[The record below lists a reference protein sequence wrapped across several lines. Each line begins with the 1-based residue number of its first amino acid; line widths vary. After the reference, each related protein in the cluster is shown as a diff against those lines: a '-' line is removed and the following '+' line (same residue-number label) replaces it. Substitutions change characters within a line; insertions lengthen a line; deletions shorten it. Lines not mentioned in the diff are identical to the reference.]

1 MVWSGCITSTLQ
13 HQATAMICGSVM
25 ISSAVPK
32 QNRSKTPFSWR
43 HPYEQ
48 AVCTMRYPPKAP
60 TFVTRQSLPG
70 MHTLRFFPSV
80 SLGYGG
86 KFFWWPVPSLAKDVR
101 AGGAP
106 SSVGGSVGTVA
117 GPDLRRGFPPGPGRG
132 IQAFSRE
139 SPDAKSRG
147 GWPPAPPFSM
157 VRLLP
162 LARFGGCAALFRSWG
177 YFEAHLRALIWGLSF
192 AKMLFSIFYPENASQ
207 IGFGIPEE
215 IVPLSYQGQRSPKR
229 ANESERAMKPG
240 SRGAAPALFLPISR
254 EKWGPPPGRRGPR
267 GAALRGCF
275 GVAHL

>member
-1 MVWSGCITSTLQ
+1 MGPAQV
-13 HQATAMICGSVM
+13 QACDV
-25 ISSAVPK
+25 VP
-32 QNRSKTPFSWR
+32 R
-43 HPYEQ
+43 
-48 AVCTMRYPPKAP
+48 
-60 TFVTRQSLPG
+60 
-70 MHTLRFFPSV
+70 
-80 SLGYGG
+80 
-86 KFFWWPVPSLAKDVR
+86 PVP
-101 AGGAP
+101 G
-106 SSVGGSVGTVA
+106 GGSR
-117 GPDLRRGFPPGPGRG
+117 L
-132 IQAFSRE
+132 SLRE

>member
-1 MVWSGCITSTLQ
+1 
-13 HQATAMICGSVM
+13 
-25 ISSAVPK
+25 
-32 QNRSKTPFSWR
+32 
-43 HPYEQ
+43 
-48 AVCTMRYPPKAP
+48 
-60 TFVTRQSLPG
+60 
-70 MHTLRFFPSV
+70 
-80 SLGYGG
+80 
-86 KFFWWPVPSLAKDVR
+86 
-101 AGGAP
+101 
-106 SSVGGSVGTVA
+106 
-117 GPDLRRGFPPGPGRG
+117 
-132 IQAFSRE
+132 
-139 SPDAKSRG
+139 
-147 GWPPAPPFSM
+147 M

-267 GAALRGCF
+267 GAAPQGCF
-275 GVAHL
+275 GAAHPKGTQDRVAQRGRRKIPLGRQPTSPSFRG